1 MKYLT
6 QILIVLFLTS
16 CNVGSNKKESYT
28 IDSAT
33 LIAEIPNQDTIKE
46 GQFIDFQN
54 TIIIPHKNLEIQN
67 NKNIIYCSS
76 FEISWNKIR
85 DEILKSPVLLDKH
98 VAWVDYLNKLP
109 KNNSISSDY
118 ISAIVGFVK
127 DDILSKIQSE
137 LKEKFNFHY
146 NPDYELNETDILSVA
161 YLKKEI
167 KFYKAL
173 NEDFG
178 DEKLLFNG
186 TTDVDFFGVS
196 HGTEDPTYKSKLRVH
211 DYINKDDFI
220 FEIETKS
227 NKDEVYFAKISPELT
242 LEETYQKVIERINK
256 NNLEFLGH
264 DEEVR
269 IPYIKFFIK
278 KEFNEVEGAKI
289 LNEDFNNYFIGRAI
303 QIINFDLNESGI
315 TVESIAE
322 TYSSLCYIREPKKL
336 IFDKPFLIIIK
347 EKEKEEPYFLMWINN
362 TELMSIKK

>member
-6 QILIVLFLTS
+6 QILIVLVLSS
-16 CNVGSNKKESYT
+16 CNIRSNKKESYT
-28 IDSAT
+28 MDSVT
-33 LIAEIPNQDTIKE
+33 SMAEIPNRDTVIK

-54 TIIIPHKNLEIQN
+54 TIILPHKNLEIQN
-67 NKNIIYCSS
+67 NKNYVYCSS

-85 DEILKSPVLLDKH
+85 DEILNSPVLLDRH
-98 VAWVDYLNKLP
+98 IAWVDSLNKLP
-109 KNNSISSDY
+109 ENNSISPDY
-118 ISAIVGFVK
+118 ISAIVGFSK
-127 DDILSKIQSE
+127 DDILAKIKSE
-137 LKEKFNFHY
+137 LKEKFNFNY

-173 NEDFG
+173 NEHFG

-186 TTDVDFFGVS
+186 TTDVVFFGVS
-196 HGTEDPTYKSKLRVH
+196 HGSEDPTYKSKLRIH
-211 DYINKDDFI
+211 DYINRDDFI

-227 NKDEVYFAKISPELT
+227 NKDEVYFAKISPEST
-242 LEETYQKVIERINK
+242 MEETYQKVIARINK
-256 NNLEFLGH
+256 NNLEFLDR
-264 DEEVR
+264 DEQVK
-269 IPYIKFFIK
+269 IPYIKFNIK
-278 KEFNEVEGAKI
+278 KEFYEVEGANI
-289 LNEDFNNYFIGRAI
+289 LNENFSKYFIGRAI

-322 TYSSLCYIREPKKL
+322 TYSSICFIREPKKL

-362 TELMSIKK
+362 SELMNIQK